1 MDASA
6 VSSAASTL
14 SANGARDAAGTL
26 VLKKALELQEQN
38 AAQLI
43 QAIPQPQYNNPP
55 GLGKGVDI
63 FA

>member
-1 MDASA
+1 MDTTA

-14 SANGARDAAGTL
+14 SANGARDAVGTL
-26 VLKKALELQEQN
+26 VLKKTQELQEQS

-43 QAIPQPQYNNPP
+43 QSIPQSQYNNPP
-55 GLGKGVDI
+55 NLGKGVDV